1 MQHNHVMIKFNFDL
15 LTPSLGLGDG
25 GGVGLGAFRQ
35 NIYDHVASFLI
46 LDNLIRNMTI
56 F

>member
-1 MQHNHVMIKFNFDL
+1 MQQNHVLEKFNFDL
-15 LTPSLGLGDG
+15 LTQSPGLGDG
-25 GGVGLGAFRQ
+25 GGVGLGVSRQ
-35 NIYDHVASFLI
+35 NIYGHVASLLI